1 MMQKLVE
8 GQGSQSY
15 QTYVE
20 FLLAETQIKCNP
32 IVIIQDMVLFGIKT
46 GIVLLQIYY
55 LLISAELLDQCKS

>member
-15 QTYVE
+15 QAYVE
-20 FLLAETQIKCNP
+20 FLLAETEIKSNP

-46 GIVLLQIYY
+46 GIVWF
-55 LLISAELLDQCKS
+55 